1 MLTKLFCRQPRL
13 RTSEHTRLRAYFHQ
27 VSPSSPRIILLCL
40 ALFYACCGIQSCTAV
55 NITKYYHKHQSTLDS
70 IEGSFKKAYQE
81 KPFSIEFTDRPFN
94 HVSLELMTDSLTYIY
109 EFGVGE
115 RRMEDSL
122 RKYGFDVAAINGLI
136 TQMRS
141 VECTWVNN
149 LDYYTDE
156 RKQSL
161 IYISLW
167 PRVFNSPFSN
177 KKYYI
182 LTYFSLPQYFDRD
195 GNLLV
200 RRRLK
205 RIRKINGETFKKIN
219 ARVCYTLSDRF
230 R

>member
-1 MLTKLFCRQPRL
+1 MPTKLSHRPFRL
-13 RTSEHTRLRAYFHQ
+13 QTSERIRLRAYFRQ
-27 VSPSSPRIILLCL
+27 AYQSPLRLVLHCL
-40 ALFYACCGIQSCTAV
+40 ALFYTCCGMLSCTAV

-115 RRMEDSL
+115 QRMEDSL
-122 RKYGFDVAAINGLI
+122 RKYGFDVATINGLI
-136 TQMRS
+136 SQMRS

-149 LDYYTDE
+149 LDYYTE
-156 RKQSL
+156 EKKQSL

-167 PRVFNSPFSN
+167 PRVFNSPFVN

-182 LTYFSLPQYFDRD
+182 LTYFSLPQYFDSE